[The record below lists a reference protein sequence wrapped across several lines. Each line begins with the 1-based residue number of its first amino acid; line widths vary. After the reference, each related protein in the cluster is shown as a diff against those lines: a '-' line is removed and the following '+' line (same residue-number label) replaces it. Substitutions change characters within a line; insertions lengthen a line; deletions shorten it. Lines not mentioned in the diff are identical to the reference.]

1 MSYNDLPGFQVV
13 EFKTER
19 DGALKDLDR
28 AKPLLSTF
36 ATDHATFLFRV
47 TQVVGTKIYLTA
59 IEQSREAKTHE
70 ELRFVFSLS
79 TGQYALV
86 GRLEFAAGAN
96 SVLLDFSKV
105 ELLRLQRRDSF
116 RIVLPV
122 GVPLTFYLNKKIKP
136 EYAIKVNDVSLG
148 GMAVVMPPDHI
159 ESYWVGS
166 SIKGS
171 LVLSGRD
178 PIELEGVIRHHFPK
192 DAFKHQKMGVQF
204 SEITGDIQ
212 RELLSLTLQLHREIN
227 KKESS

>member
-1 MSYNDLPGFQVV
+1 MAYNDLPGFQVV
-13 EFKTER
+13 AFKSER
-19 DGALKDLDR
+19 EGALQDLDR
-28 AKPLLSTF
+28 VKPLLSTF
-36 ATDHATFLFRV
+36 APDHSTFLFRV

-59 IEQSREAKTHE
+59 IEQSREARTHE

-96 SVLLDFSKV
+96 SVLLDYSKV

-116 RIVLPV
+116 RIVVPV
-122 GVPLTFYLNKKIKP
+122 GIPLTFYLNNKIKP
-136 EYAIKVNDVSLG
+136 EYAVAVSDVSMG
-148 GMAVVMPPDHI
+148 GLALVMPPDQI
-159 ESYWVGS
+159 ASFWVGS
-166 SIKGS
+166 SIRGS

-204 SEITGDIQ
+204 SEVTGELQ

-227 KKESS
+227 KKS